1 MGENKITK
9 SRLTF
14 RPSDETR
21 QRIEQWYKAD
31 NCSSLNDFIEKA
43 VNDTLTDWLSMT
55 TTVRSLSQS
64 PQPLTEGLECWRK
77 NSLHCLS
84 ITR

>member
-31 NCSSLNDFIEKA
+31 NCNSLNDFIEKA
-43 VNDTLTDWLSMT
+43 VTKEFRHRYTQ
-55 TTVRSLSQS
+55 SQ
-64 PQPLTEGLECWRK
+64 
-77 NSLHCLS
+77 
-84 ITR
+84 